1 MSILTLSQVY
11 MTVKGE
17 PILQDISVTT
27 QTGISAIVGPSGS
40 GKSTLLK
47 AMNGSYRLDESL
59 HLAGEIHITTDGGD
73 KVAAL
78 TLPPHELFSLVALI
92 HQEPAI
98 FPMSIRDNML
108 FALNYY
114 NQLSKADKLDLVE
127 EKLKLVGLWDEVSQ
141 RLGETA
147 TTLSGGQKQR
157 LAIARSLTTSPAVM
171 LFDEPCAALDVHN
184 TKLIEQ
190 LLLTLGKSQPIVI
203 VTHNLAQAKRI
214 ADYVIVLE
222 GGKITEQG
230 LAKDV
235 FKSPQSAF
243 LSYDAEYL

>member
-1 MSILTLSQVY
+1 MSTLTLSQVH
-11 MTVKGE
+11 MTAKGE
-17 PILQDISVTT
+17 PILQNVSATI
-27 QTGISAIVGPSGS
+27 QTGITAIVGPSGS

-47 AMNGSYRLDESL
+47 VMNGSYRLDESL
-59 HLAGEIHITTDGGD
+59 HLTGEINMTTAREE
-73 KVAAL
+73 KVSAL
-78 TLPPHELFSLVALI
+78 ALPVEELFRRVALI

-98 FPMSIRDNML
+98 FPMTIEKNML
-108 FALNYY
+108 FALNYHH
-114 NQLSKADKLDLVE
+114 QLSKREKLAVVE
-127 EKLKLVGLWDEVSQ
+127 EKLRLVGLWDEVSQ

-171 LFDEPCAALDVHN
+171 LFDEPCSALDVHN

-230 LAKDV
+230 VASELFAH
-235 FKSPQSAF
+235 PESAF
-243 LSYDAEYL
+243 LSYDVEYV